1 MSDDEPDVYV
11 QLFEKDAE
19 ILNLQQQLAVYKT
32 QNDYMKKTIDTII
45 RKKCKRGESTIS
57 LNIKVVDCV
66 KHNLEL
72 LTLSWIHEQ
81 CVKQI
86 KSEEII
92 LSMLVLLLSGK
103 DQNDVPIAIL
113 EHKVVVF
120 MGDIT
125 YVALNLDEFGTLLL
139 SLIKQHM
146 ANMTFTFIN
155 RTEIESYDIPI
166 VDVLNGFNEQTT
178 FNICMKKA
186 LKRYQSLL

>member
-1 MSDDEPDVYV
+1 M
-11 QLFEKDAE
+11 
-19 ILNLQQQLAVYKT
+19 
-32 QNDYMKKTIDTII
+32 
-45 RKKCKRGESTIS
+45 
-57 LNIKVVDCV
+57 

>member
-11 QLFEKDAE
+11 QLFEKDDE
-19 ILNLQQQLAVYKT
+19 ILNLKEQLVIYKT
-32 QNDYMKKTIDTII
+32 QNEYMKKTIDTII
-45 RKKCKRGESTIS
+45 RKKCKRGESSIS
-57 LNIKVVDCV
+57 LNTKLVECV
-66 KHNLEL
+66 KKNLNL
-72 LTLSWIHEQ
+72 LTLTWIQNQ

-92 LSMLVLLLSGK
+92 SSILVLLLSGE

-113 EHKVVVF
+113 EHKIVVF

-139 SLIKQHM
+139 SLIKHHM
-146 ANMTFTFIN
+146 ANMTSTFIN
-155 RTEIESYDIPI
+155 ATEIESYDIPI
-166 VDVLNGFNEQTT
+166 VDVLNGFNEQTI
-178 FNICMKKA
+178 FSICLKKA

>member
-11 QLFEKDAE
+11 QLFEKDHE
-19 ILNLQQQLAVYKT
+19 ILNLQQQLAVHKT
-32 QNDYMKKTIDTII
+32 QNEYMKKTIDTII
-45 RKKCKRGESTIS
+45 RKKCKRGESSIS
-57 LNIKVVDCV
+57 LNMKLVDCV
-66 KHNLEL
+66 KRNVEL

-86 KSEEII
+86 KYEEII
-92 LSMLVLLLSGK
+92 SNILVLLLSGK
-103 DQNDVPIAIL
+103 DRNDVPIVIL

-146 ANMTFTFIN
+146 AKMTSAFIN
-155 RTEIESYDIPI
+155 TTKVESYDIPT

-178 FNICMKKA
+178 FNLCMKKA